1 MWHSFTHADPEL
13 ALARFPDSKYGG
25 AMVTEPTA
33 SETLMEMFNRQ
44 VEEDGMR
51 DNLTKG
57 QEEKLATRKQG
68 EETKIS
74 S

>member
-13 ALARFPDSKYGG
+13 ATARFPDPKYGG
-25 AMVTEPTA
+25 AVVTEATA
-33 SETLMEMFNRQ
+33 SETLVEMFNRQ

-51 DNLTKG
+51 DNLTIG

-68 EETKIS
+68 EET
-74 S
+74 